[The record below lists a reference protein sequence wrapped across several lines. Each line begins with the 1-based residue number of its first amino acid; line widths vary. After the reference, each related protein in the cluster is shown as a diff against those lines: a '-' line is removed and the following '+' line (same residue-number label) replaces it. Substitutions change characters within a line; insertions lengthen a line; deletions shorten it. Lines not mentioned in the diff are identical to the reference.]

1 MRTLFVYWKV
11 PHALADAVVA
21 SAAAWQQR
29 LRHEHPLLTATF
41 YRRADPAAQSADQLT
56 LMEVFALPGG
66 VPPSLDAVL
75 LQAGDQALR
84 AFGGPQ
90 RHVEVFE
97 AVPR

>member
-1 MRTLFVYWKV
+1 
-11 PHALADAVVA
+11 
-21 SAAAWQQR
+21 
-29 LRHEHPLLTATF
+29 
-41 YRRADPAAQSADQLT
+41 
-56 LMEVFALPGG
+56 MEVFALPGG